1 MMRRNDGGYSVKKI
15 LCLAAFAVAMAA
27 TPAAAEDDP
36 AFLSFSTGAFDINDN
51 DTTGMLGVEYRS
63 DFKKFFL
70 TPMAG
75 AFVTAKGGL
84 YGYGGVFVDVFLGR
98 RVVLRPSFSAGAYA
112 DGNGKDLGGV
122 LEFRSA
128 IALAWRFDDRSR
140 LGIEFA
146 HLSNA
151 GIYDVNPGTE
161 NLTVNYS
168 IPLD

>member
-1 MMRRNDGGYSVKKI
+1 MNGGLSVKKI
-15 LCLAAFAVAMAA
+15 LSLAAFAAMLSIS
-27 TPAAAEDDP
+27 PALAEDDP
-36 AFLSFSTGAFDINDN
+36 EFLSFQAGAFDINDS

-75 AFVTAKGGL
+75 GFVTAKGGL
-84 YGYGGVFVDVFLGR
+84 YGYGGVFVDLFLGR
-98 RVVLRPSFSAGAYA
+98 RVVLRPSFSVGAYS

-128 IALAWRFDDRSR
+128 LALAWRFDDRSR
-140 LGIEFA
+140 LGLEIS

-151 GIYDVNPGTE
+151 GIYDKNPGTE
-161 NLTVNYS
+161 NLTLNYS
-168 IPLD
+168 IPLDQLF